1 MDRARLKLVA
11 GGAAAFVL
19 AVALGAGGA
28 LAAVGLL
35 SDDDEEPSA
44 VGATV
49 EADSDGADSEDALER
64 ALEFLVDEAVDAG
77 RLTEEEAA
85 ELKER
90 LERGLGLLSLP
101 RFDRGFFGERG
112 EDFFRGLRALPFV
125 RPAIDLDV
133 AADYLGLSESELR
146 EELAE
151 GNTLAEIARAQGKS
165 VEGLVRALV
174 GAAEERID
182 EAVEEGRLT
191 EEQAAELKDD
201 LEERLRDRVD
211 EELGR
216 FGPRLGDLWRDLER
230 FRAPGG

>member
-1 MDRARLKLVA
+1 MDRAKLKLVA

-35 SDDDEEPSA
+35 SDDDEPSA
-44 VGATV
+44 VASTV
-49 EADSDGADSEDALER
+49 EADSDGVDPEDALER

-90 LERGLGLLSLP
+90 LERGLGPLSLP

-112 EDFFRGLRALPFV
+112 QDLFRGLRALPFV

-151 GNTLAEIARAQGKS
+151 GNTLVEIARAQRKS
-165 VEGLVRALV
+165 VDGLVRALV